1 MNKVWRTTGTG
12 QYTYSYTFK
21 IFEAKGKFFT
31 IRKEALHNQYKRQWI
46 IAPESIRPN
55 YRWQRVTRI
64 TPPPYSIGLESPEI
78 LEEESVWLDSRDDV
92 DAMQKKLTE
101 NWTPLIMSINY
112 TDSRTAQNSSKLFNL
127 IFFYSNIFCFNLL
140 RLFYVGTLSNENNI
154 KTVCYIPHFLCYFLI
169 QTLIKLSIFQSL
181 SLWILNRM
189 AEGIPGI

>member
-1 MNKVWRTTGTG
+1 
-12 QYTYSYTFK
+12 
-21 IFEAKGKFFT
+21 
-31 IRKEALHNQYKRQWI
+31 
-46 IAPESIRPN
+46 
-55 YRWQRVTRI
+55 
-64 TPPPYSIGLESPEI
+64 
-78 LEEESVWLDSRDDV
+78 
-92 DAMQKKLTE
+92 
-101 NWTPLIMSINY
+101 MSINY